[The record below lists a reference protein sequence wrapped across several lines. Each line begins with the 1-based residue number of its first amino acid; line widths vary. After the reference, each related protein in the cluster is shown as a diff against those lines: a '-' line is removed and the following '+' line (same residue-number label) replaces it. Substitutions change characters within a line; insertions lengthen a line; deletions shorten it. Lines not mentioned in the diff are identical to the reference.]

1 VTAPARLVDA
11 LADRYAFEREL
22 GQGGMATVYLA
33 DDLRHQRKVAIKVLR
48 PDLAATIGPDRFF
61 REIRIAA
68 QLQHPHI
75 LPLLE
80 SGEAAGFLFY
90 VMPFVEGQSLRERL
104 AKSGELPV
112 HEAVRLLTEIVDA
125 LSYAHARGVVHRDV
139 KPDNV
144 MLSGRHALVMDFGVA
159 KAVSEASGRNQ
170 LTTAGVALGTPA
182 YMAPEQAAA
191 DPNLDHRVDVYAV
204 GAMGYE
210 LIAGRPP
217 FVGGTPQQ
225 VLAAHVTQAPE
236 PLSRYRPG
244 VSQALEAIIMRC
256 LAKRPAD
263 RFQTAD
269 ELHAQLEPLVTPSG
283 GMTPTSTRP
292 VDGWKP
298 ERRGKALWIAG
309 AAALAALAVAG
320 WALGTR
326 GTSRA
331 TVQPVRAQLTFTG
344 NATAASLSPDGR
356 RLAYARRECD
366 SAGYCTHSVV
376 IEDVGGAGSATV
388 ASGALAIWETEWSAD
403 GRHLVIGGFFNP
415 EGWGNFSV
423 PTLGGTRTRLRPG
436 DAELIGAGDTTLIA
450 WKLPG
455 DTVAWFHRVG
465 TASGM
470 VFDSFPLASPP
481 AEFPQFDFVADG
493 RWIAI
498 YAEPDGRVAQR
509 GTLGITDR
517 TGRVRDSL
525 VFAHDRVFGVS
536 GVPGTNAVAVFS
548 RREGSTGADVIVYR
562 VDGSGRLSE
571 RADTVL
577 YDLDGGVVG
586 TGPNGELILLAGT
599 REFSVWSLRWNDP
612 RRVDLTLRRLAV
624 STGLPV
630 TGSVSPDGQRIL
642 LIRRVIRD
650 GRVVAQPSV
659 IPADS
664 GPERLLG
671 PVRLLEDW
679 DWSQRDIVV
688 AERQGDSL
696 VVGTLDAANGRFRR
710 LRAFD
715 PDSLTT
721 LEALPD
727 GGIVYYSAVRDRVY
741 RALAPGRP
749 DTSFALPPG
758 LVFISALEPSP
769 DGTEVAV
776 AGFADF
782 EGDSL
787 VVSILSLR
795 DGTFRRVAGLVGD
808 RMDNPRWL
816 PDGSLIV
823 PVYETAGTLALYRG
837 SVRGG
842 PLVRLGPV
850 PRFPG
855 SYRFS
860 ADGRRGI
867 IRAID
872 EPSDVHVLRNFR
884 DIVESR

>member
-1 VTAPARLVDA
+1 MTVPARLVDA

-48 PDLAATIGPDRFF
+48 PDLAATIGSDRFF

-80 SGEAAGFLFY
+80 SGEAAGYLFY
-90 VMPFVEGQSLRERL
+90 VMPYVEGQSLRDRL

-112 HEAVRLLTEIVDA
+112 HEAVRLLVEIVDA

-191 DPNLDHRVDVYAV
+191 DPNLDHRVDIYAV

-210 LIAGRPP
+210 LITGRPP

-225 VLAAHVTQAPE
+225 VLAAHVTQPPE
-236 PLSRYRPG
+236 PVSRYRPG
-244 VSQALEAIIMRC
+244 VSPALEAVIMRC

-292 VDGWKP
+292 VEGWKP
-298 ERRGKALWIAG
+298 ERRGRGAWIA
-309 AAALAALAVAG
+309 AAVVLAAIAVAG
-320 WALGTR
+320 WALGSKR
-326 GTSRA
+326 GSRA
-331 TVQPVRAQLTFTG
+331 AVQPDRAQLTFTG
-344 NATAASLSPDGR
+344 NAAAASLSPDGR

-366 SAGYCTHSVV
+366 SAGYCTQSLVV
-376 IEDVGGAGSATV
+376 EDVGGAGSATI
-388 ASGALAIWETEWSAD
+388 ASGALAIWNTRWSAD
-403 GRHLVIGGFFNP
+403 ARHLVVGAYFP
-415 EGWGNFSV
+415 EGWGNYSI
-423 PTLGGTRTRLRPG
+423 PTLGGGRTRLRPG
-436 DAELIGAGDTTLIA
+436 NARLVGNGDTTLVL
-450 WKLPG
+450 WKLPT
-455 DTVAWFHRVG
+455 DTVAWVWRIG
-465 TASGM
+465 TASGI
-470 VFDSFPLASPP
+470 VYDSVALASPLG
-481 AEFPQFDFVADG
+481 EFPQLDVTDG
-493 RWIAI
+493 GQWLIV
-498 YAEPDGRVAQR
+498 YAEPDARIAQR
-509 GTLGITDR
+509 GTLTIADR
-517 TGRVRDSL
+517 SGRVRDSL
-525 VFAHDRVFGVS
+525 VFPHDRVTGVVA
-536 GVPGTNAVAVFS
+536 VPGTNALVAAS
-548 RREGSTGADVIVYR
+548 RREGTTGWDAIVYR
-562 VDGSGRLSE
+562 YDRSGRLRE

-577 YDLDGGVVG
+577 RDVDAGNADV
-586 TGPNGELILLAGT
+586 GPNGELVLLAGT
-599 REFSVWSLRWNDP
+599 REYSIWSFRWDDHD
-612 RRVDLTLRRLAV
+612 RVDLALRRLAS
-624 STGLPV
+624 STNLQV
-630 TGSVSPDGQRIL
+630 TGSVSPDGERIFL
-642 LIRRVIRD
+642 ARRLIRD
-650 GRVVAQPSV
+650 GRVVTQPSV

-671 PVRLLEDW
+671 APRLLEDW
-679 DWSQRDIVV
+679 DWSQREIVV

-696 VVGTLDAANGRFRR
+696 VVGTLDPDNGRFRR

-715 PDSLTT
+715 PDSLST
-721 LEALPD
+721 LEALP
-727 GGIVYYSAVRDRVY
+727 GSGIVYFSIIHDRIY

-749 DTSFALPPG
+749 DTSFALPEG
-758 LVFISALEPSP
+758 MSFVNALEPSP
-769 DGTEVAV
+769 DGREVAV
-776 AGFADF
+776 AGFGDL
-782 EGDSL
+782 ESDSL
-787 VVSILSLR
+787 IVSIVSLD
-795 DGTFRRVAGLVGD
+795 DGSTRRVAGIVGD
-808 RMDNPRWL
+808 HLDNPRWL
-816 PDGSLIV
+816 PDGTLIV
-823 PVYETAGTLALYRG
+823 PVFETEWTLALYRAPAG
-837 SVRGG
+837 GG

-867 IRAID
+867 IRATD
-872 EPSDVHVLRNFR
+872 ETSDVHVLRNFR
-884 DIVESR
+884 DIVEAR